1 MNKLVTA
8 LLTIGLALLLS
19 TPGARAQSLNKPGT
33 TNPVE
38 FYTCHWVE
46 GKGMPDLLRVT
57 AKFREW
63 ARKYNSDYAAWI
75 LTPNYHSPTMDY
87 DVVWLGSWPDFRTF
101 AGSQANW
108 WKNGRE
114 LAAEFSS
121 VIDCSEQ
128 HQLVTS
134 ILIDAPEG
142 PPASG
147 VALLSRCSL
156 APGKTIQDALDAHV
170 KAGKVMKKLGS
181 KQRSW
186 MYTPGLG
193 AAHMGFDYWRLI
205 VFSNY
210 LELGDMLQIYTAGG
224 GKQQTD
230 PYYEGVA
237 TCDAPAVFDA
247 QWAKKG
253 TWYKGPGED

>member
-1 MNKLVTA
+1 MKKLFTV
-8 LLTIGLALLLS
+8 LLTVGLAVIAW
-19 TPGARAQSLNKPGT
+19 TPDTRAQSFNKPGT

-38 FYTCHWVE
+38 FYTCNWVE
-46 GKGMPDLLRVT
+46 GKGMPDLLKVT

-75 LTPNYHSPTMDY
+75 LTPNYHSPETGF
-87 DVVWLGSWPDFRTF
+87 DVVWLGSWPDYRKF
-101 AGSQANW
+101 ASSQANW

-114 LAAEFSS
+114 LAARFNE
-121 VIDCSEQ
+121 VVDCGEQ

-156 APGKTIQDALDAHV
+156 AAGKTVQDALNAHV
-170 KAGKVMKKLGS
+170 KAGAIMRKLGS

-193 AAHMGFDYWRLI
+193 AGTMGFDYWRLI
-205 VFSNY
+205 AFSNY

-230 PYYEGVA
+230 PFYEGVV
-237 TCDAPAVFDA
+237 TCDSPGVFDA

-253 TWYKGPGED
+253 PWYKGPDED